1 MRRLLLLP
9 ALLLALGLAAG
20 CGSDD
25 DDGGTATASAGGGGG
40 EPVTVTVGV
49 PRNFGFLSTLWA
61 RDVQPEGVQVEYKYF
76 PVFTDMLTALNSGKI
91 DLTEIGS
98 VGAVQSVA
106 NGGNVRA
113 VAVTEPN
120 AENMG
125 LLVPK
130 DSPAQTFADLKGK
143 KIAFLKSTNS
153 YISFLHQVK
162 EAGLQESDFQI
173 VEISGPPANKA
184 FQSGAVDAYYSIDPN
199 MADLVEQTGG
209 RIISTGA
216 DVDVENLYPYVATTD
231 ALENKEEA
239 IGKVIQA
246 VADNIAWIQENP
258 DEQATLLAPKLGFSE
273 SAIKSTYSRGAT
285 ALQPIDDT
293 FYSGEQGSDRR
304 AEGGR
309 DRHEAGTRSRTS
321 TCRTST
327 TGSRPRHERRRRG
340 GARPLRPVPGR
351 RDRLRRGGGRGGRGV
366 RRRHPA
372 GRNRPRP
379 RRRPA
384 VRGAARAR
392 THRAPRHPRAP
403 LGRRRRRLERDGRRG
418 LPADRRRRP
427 GGRADPA
434 EPRLLRRHR
443 HPLRQRR
450 AARALPAEFL
460 RGARL
465 GNALSE
471 RGGKTSRDWVTRL
484 RPDGDGGYVLDGRK
498 YYATGALTAQWLP
511 VFALDPEERVVVAYV
526 PREAPGVRVDQDW
539 NAFGQRATFSGGV
552 VLEDVRVPAAWVI
565 RDPLA
570 RGRATTFGAFGQVM
584 HAAIDAGIARGA
596 LEDGVEFLRTRA
608 RPWFEAGVERA
619 ADDPHLLG
627 LAGRLDVQVRGA
639 EALLAAAGAA
649 LDAADA
655 APGDAAA
662 TTAARLAVAAAR
674 AACGDVALEVATAI
688 FDFSG
693 ASAAD
698 REHGLDRHWRNARTH
713 TLHDP
718 ARSKHEHLG
727 RHLVAGA
734 APPATTR

>member
-1 MRRLLLLP
+1 MS
-9 ALLLALGLAAG
+9 AVAAAG
-20 CGSDD
+20 LDLSVPSQVAVIASDEEAVAAAAAYAAAIRPGAVARD
-25 DDGGTATASAGGGGG
+25 RDGALPFAELRELARTGLLGIRVPRSAGGAG
-40 EPVTVTVGV
+40 VSSATV
-49 PRNFGFLSTLWA
+49 A
-61 RDVQPEGVQVEYKYF
+61 E
-76 PVFTDMLTALNSGKI
+76 VFRLI
-91 DLTEIGS
+91 
-98 VGAVQSVA
+98 
-106 NGGNVRA
+106 
-113 VAVTEPN
+113 
-120 AENMG
+120 
-125 LLVPK
+125 
-130 DSPAQTFADLKGK
+130 
-143 KIAFLKSTNS
+143 
-153 YISFLHQVK
+153 
-162 EAGLQESDFQI
+162 
-173 VEISGPPANKA
+173 
-184 FQSGAVDAYYSIDPN
+184 
-199 MADLVEQTGG
+199 
-209 RIISTGA
+209 
-216 DVDVENLYPYVATTD
+216 
-231 ALENKEEA
+231 
-239 IGKVIQA
+239 A
-246 VADNIAWIQENP
+246 VAD
-258 DEQATLLAPKLGFSE
+258 
-273 SAIKSTYSRGAT
+273 
-285 ALQPIDDT
+285 
-293 FYSGEQGSDRR
+293 
-304 AEGGR
+304 
-309 DRHEAGTRSRTS
+309 
-321 TCRTST
+321 
-327 TGSRPRHERRRRG
+327 
-340 GARPLRPVPGR
+340 
-351 RDRLRRGGGRGGRGV
+351 
-366 RRRHPA
+366 
-372 GRNRPRP
+372 
-379 RRRPA
+379 PA
-384 VRGAARAR
+384 VAQIPQNHVCFVDTVIRYGSAEQRE
-392 THRAPRHPRAP
+392 
-403 LGRRRRRLERDGRRG
+403 LF
-418 LPADRRRRP
+418 LP
-427 GGRADPA
+427 
-434 EPRLLRRHR
+434 
-443 HPLRQRR
+443 
-450 AARALPAEFL
+450 EFL

-511 VFALDPEERVVVAYV
+511 VFALDPDERVVVAYV

-552 VLEDVRVPAAWVI
+552 VLEDVRVPEAWVI

-649 LDAADA
+649 LDTADA

-734 APPATTR
+734 APPADHPLI